1 MSLQLET
8 PKMVTQSGD
17 TWSQLCL
24 ERSHTNMDTSA
35 PAVFGCY
42 QGTPPQT
49 SPWLWLQLCL
59 CPQHGHPQERR
70 RESAGPSLKILSS
83 QLLQDSDDC
92 QWKQSFPG
100 PPDYLSPWGPPHY
113 SCSSPFIS
121 CTPRRA
127 PGGLLPPA
135 IPATIHNPTVVVQA
149 GSAHH
154 LNSGKSLPQD
164 ETSSAEGSRDI
175 IISFSPSLSYPSEL
189 SKVMAQLS
197 CSPFFLLLHP
207 LLHTLGLSAGTMQSS
222 HCCLL
227 SLLLCLLS
235 GTWANL
241 EGAFTLRLLQTTT
254 FQNTSFTDTEGL
266 GLLEDI
272 ELGSLD
278 KHTWSIHFCQP
289 WVRPALPHVDW
300 DTIENLLKVYLQKFN
315 HLINEEAMQRDVPY
329 PFVVQCMAGCM
340 LYPNRTSQAFAYVGY
355 NGQDFLSFDTENVT
369 WTLSQD
375 TKLSRYVQSFLQNYT
390 ALNEL
395 VEIIFND
402 TCVDEM
408 EMFLHY
414 GRAAVER
421 QELPV
426 ATVFARTPSLDQLLL
441 VCHVTGFYPRPIS
454 VAWLRD
460 GQEVPPGPALN
471 TSTILP
477 NADLTYQL
485 RSVLAVAPRD
495 GHSYVCRVRHHSLG
509 TRSLLIPWGNS
520 EVVLITG
527 LMAGLLAAM
536 AIAAISVLWVW
547 RQRKHQQM
555 EESESRNS
563 ILSKEA

>member
-1 MSLQLET
+1 
-8 PKMVTQSGD
+8 
-17 TWSQLCL
+17 
-24 ERSHTNMDTSA
+24 
-35 PAVFGCY
+35 
-42 QGTPPQT
+42 
-49 SPWLWLQLCL
+49 
-59 CPQHGHPQERR
+59 
-70 RESAGPSLKILSS
+70 
-83 QLLQDSDDC
+83 
-92 QWKQSFPG
+92 
-100 PPDYLSPWGPPHY
+100 
-113 SCSSPFIS
+113 
-121 CTPRRA
+121 
-127 PGGLLPPA
+127 
-135 IPATIHNPTVVVQA
+135 
-149 GSAHH
+149 
-154 LNSGKSLPQD
+154 
-164 ETSSAEGSRDI
+164 
-175 IISFSPSLSYPSEL
+175 
-189 SKVMAQLS
+189 
-197 CSPFFLLLHP
+197 
-207 LLHTLGLSAGTMQSS
+207 
-222 HCCLL
+222 
-227 SLLLCLLS
+227 
-235 GTWANL
+235 
-241 EGAFTLRLLQTTT
+241 
-254 FQNTSFTDTEGL
+254 
-266 GLLEDI
+266 
-272 ELGSLD
+272 
-278 KHTWSIHFCQP
+278 
-289 WVRPALPHVDW
+289 
-300 DTIENLLKVYLQKFN
+300 
-315 HLINEEAMQRDVPY
+315 
-329 PFVVQCMAGCM
+329 MAGCM

-509 TRSLLIPWGNS
+509 TRSLLIPWASACFPGNS